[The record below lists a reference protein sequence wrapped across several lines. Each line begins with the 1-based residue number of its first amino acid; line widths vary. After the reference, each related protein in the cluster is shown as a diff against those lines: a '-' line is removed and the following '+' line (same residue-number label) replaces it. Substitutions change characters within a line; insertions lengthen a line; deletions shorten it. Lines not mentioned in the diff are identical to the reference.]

1 MFGHFRKISLIK
13 QIVYLI
19 LIMLIILLISF
30 IVSNSIAKSTVEL
43 KVTES
48 ATKIMLQVEETIT
61 SFYKDMDGISY
72 SLLYSPTIQSYL
84 GTNEILSRILMN
96 NDIASQFS
104 STLALKE
111 NIRGIQIY
119 DNESKMIAS
128 EGRSIEPLAV
138 SRVSDIRYSG
148 IMRNASGGLYYTIA
162 VPIYNLQN
170 NYVLKDY
177 RGMSLFIMDVSNFD
191 TILNK
196 SKITPNAKM
205 MLLDHANKIISST
218 NVERVI
224 TDFDTEAW
232 RKDSRYIV
240 QEITLS
246 YTGWKIVS
254 VIPKDELLQDLD
266 TVKQLNVATYVI
278 IFSIFCLFLL
288 IFYGRILKPVKSLLD
303 FVKSYAKSGGH
314 RRFNIV
320 YHNEIGVLAD
330 NLNKMLD
337 DIDMLSSDVQIAQ
350 KQMYEAEIVKKQM
363 EIAAYRNQI
372 NPHFL
377 YNTLECIRAMAFYY
391 KADDIADISASLSNM
406 FRYSVKG
413 DNIVTVQDEIAHLKE
428 YAAIIDFRFRG
439 KIQVVIQA
447 DETLLAEQT
456 LKMLLQPIVENA
468 VFHGLERKIDPGKVT
483 VIISRTS
490 GNRIRLSIS
499 DDGLGMN
506 VDKLKELKACLHQFE
521 EPGFMMNTG
530 DKGIGLANIYRR
542 MKLFYGD
549 QADMEIES
557 DLNTGTTVSIAFLAD
572 KLLLETG
579 DAAHA

>member
-30 IVSNSIAKSTVEL
+30 IVSNSIAKSTVEQ

-84 GTNEILSRILMN
+84 GTNEILSRILLN
-96 NDIASQFS
+96 KDISSQFS

-111 NIRGIQIY
+111 NMRGIQIY
-119 DNESKMIAS
+119 DNEGKMIAS
-128 EGRSIEPLAV
+128 EGRAIEPLAV
-138 SRVSDIRYSG
+138 SQVEDIEYSG
-148 IMRNASGGLYYTIA
+148 IMKNSSGGLYYTIA

-177 RGMSLFIMDVSNFD
+177 RGMSLFIMDVTNFD
-191 TILNK
+191 TILSK
-196 SKITPNAKM
+196 SKITPNAKLL
-205 MLLDHANKIISST
+205 LLDQTKKVISST
-218 NVERVI
+218 NVENVLSV
-224 TDFDTEAW
+224 FDTDTW

-240 QEITLS
+240 QEIELS

-254 VIPKDELLQDLD
+254 VIPRNELLQDLD
-266 TVKQLNVATYVI
+266 TVKQLNVATYFI

-303 FVKSYAKSGGH
+303 FIKSYTKSGGQS
-314 RRFNIV
+314 RFTVV

-337 DIDMLSSDVQIAQ
+337 DIDTLSSDVQIAQ
-350 KQMYEAEIVKKQM
+350 KQMYESEIVKKQM

-377 YNTLECIRAMAFYY
+377 YNTLECIRAMAFFY
-391 KADDIADISASLSNM
+391 KADDIADISSALSNM

-413 DNIVTVQDEIAHLKE
+413 DNIVTVQDEITHLKE

-439 KIQVVIQA
+439 KIKVVIHA
-447 DETLLAEQT
+447 EEDLLAEQM

-468 VFHGLERKIDPGKVT
+468 VFHGLERKIEPGTVT
-483 VIISRTS
+483 VHICRTVDK
-490 GNRIRLSIS
+490 RVRFSIS
-499 DDGLGMN
+499 DNGLGMSEDRLN
-506 VDKLKELKACLHQFE
+506 GLKFYLHQFE
-521 EPGFMMNTG
+521 APGFMTNNG
-530 DKGIGLANIYRR
+530 DKGIGLANVYRR
-542 MKLFYGD
+542 IKLFYGD

-557 DLNTGTTVSIAFLAD
+557 AINIGTKVSITLPAD
-572 KLLLETG
+572 KQLIEKE
-579 DAAHA
+579 DRHV